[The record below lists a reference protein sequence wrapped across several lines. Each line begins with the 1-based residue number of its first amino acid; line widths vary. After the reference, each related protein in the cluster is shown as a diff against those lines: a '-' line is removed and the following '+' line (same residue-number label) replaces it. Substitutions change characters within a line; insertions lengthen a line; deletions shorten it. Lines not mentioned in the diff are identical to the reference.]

1 MGRWL
6 GTTLRLH
13 SSIQG
18 RKGNAIIMQG
28 LISSSDDNDCT
39 IIRQLLID
47 LFIIVLANFHEMTVT
62 MHSVSILN
70 YAEKNKSFP

>member
-1 MGRWL
+1 
-6 GTTLRLH
+6 
-13 SSIQG
+13 
-18 RKGNAIIMQG
+18 MQG

-39 IIRQLLID
+39 IIMQLYHTLID

>member
-1 MGRWL
+1 
-6 GTTLRLH
+6 
-13 SSIQG
+13 
-18 RKGNAIIMQG
+18 MQG

-39 IIRQLLID
+39 IMQLYHTLID